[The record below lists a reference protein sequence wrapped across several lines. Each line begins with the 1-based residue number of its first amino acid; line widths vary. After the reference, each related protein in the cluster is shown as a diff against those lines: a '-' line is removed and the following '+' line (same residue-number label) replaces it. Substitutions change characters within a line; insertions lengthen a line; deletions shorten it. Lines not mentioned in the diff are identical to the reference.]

1 MLVITAFNFI
11 RLFMFN
17 YPAVAQFD
25 EESETYEIT
34 YRDFD
39 NVEAVAYTEDDIE
52 LEASDILHV
61 ALEEFISSKIPIPT
75 PSNAQPG
82 DFIVH
87 LPIISCLKIALHN
100 AMLATKT
107 KKSDLA
113 RKMNLT
119 SSQIE
124 RLLEINQTSKVDSL
138 EQALYLLGYS
148 VSVSVHNKEKNN

>member
-1 MLVITAFNFI
+1 
-11 RLFMFN
+11 MFN
-17 YPAVAQFD
+17 YPAVAHFD

-39 NVEAVAYTEDDIE
+39 NIHAVAYTEDDIE

-61 ALEEFISSKIPIPT
+61 GLEEFIASKLPIPA
-75 PSNAQPG
+75 PSKAQAS
-82 DFIVH
+82 DFIVY
-87 LPIISCLKIALHN
+87 LPLISCLKIALHN
-100 AMLATKT
+100 AMLETKT

-119 SSQIE
+119 SAQIE

-138 EQALYLLGYS
+138 EQALYLLGYAIS
-148 VSVSVHNKEKNN
+148 VSVNKDINQQ

>member
-1 MLVITAFNFI
+1 
-11 RLFMFN
+11 MFN
-17 YPAVAQFD
+17 YPAVAHFD

-39 NVEAVAYTEDDIE
+39 NIHAVAYTEDDIE

-61 ALEEFISSKIPIPT
+61 GLEEFIASKLPIPA
-75 PSNAQPG
+75 PSEAQTG
-82 DFIVH
+82 DFIVY
-87 LPIISCLKIALHN
+87 LPLISCLKIALHN
-100 AMLATKT
+100 AMLETKT

-148 VSVSVHNKEKNN
+148 ISISVNKDINQQ

>member
-1 MLVITAFNFI
+1 
-11 RLFMFN
+11 MFN
-17 YPAVAQFD
+17 YPAVAHFD

-39 NVEAVAYTEDDIE
+39 NIHAVAYTKDDIE

-61 ALEEFISSKIPIPT
+61 GLEEFIASKQPIPA
-75 PSNAQPG
+75 PSQAQPG
-82 DFIVH
+82 DFIVY
-87 LPIISCLKIALHN
+87 LPLISCLKIALHN
-100 AMLATKT
+100 AMLETKT

-119 SSQIE
+119 SAQIE

-138 EQALYLLGYS
+138 EQALYLLGYAIS
-148 VSVSVHNKEKNN
+148 VSVNKDIKQ

>member
-1 MLVITAFNFI
+1 
-11 RLFMFN
+11 MFS
-17 YPAVAQFD
+17 YPAVAHFD

-39 NVEAVAYTEDDIE
+39 NIHAVAYTEDDIE

-61 ALEEFISSKIPIPT
+61 GLEEFVASKLPIPT
-75 PSNAQPG
+75 PSTAQFG
-82 DFIVH
+82 DFIVY
-87 LPIISCLKIALHN
+87 LPLISCLKIALHN
-100 AMLATKT
+100 AMLETKT

-148 VSVSVHNKEKNN
+148 ISISVNKDINQQ

>member
-1 MLVITAFNFI
+1 
-11 RLFMFN
+11 MFS
-17 YPAVAQFD
+17 YPAVAHFD

-39 NVEAVAYTEDDIE
+39 NIHAVAYTEDDIE

-61 ALEEFISSKIPIPT
+61 GLEEFIASKLPIPA
-75 PSNAQPG
+75 PSNAQSG
-82 DFIVH
+82 DFIVY
-87 LPIISCLKIALHN
+87 LPLISCLKIALHN
-100 AMLATKT
+100 AMLETKT

-119 SSQIE
+119 SAQIE

-138 EQALYLLGYS
+138 EQALYLLGYAIS
-148 VSVSVHNKEKNN
+148 VSVNKDITH

>member
-1 MLVITAFNFI
+1 
-11 RLFMFN
+11 MFN
-17 YPAVAQFD
+17 YPAIAQFD

-39 NVEAVAYTEDDIE
+39 NIHAVAYTEDDIE

-61 ALEEFISSKIPIPT
+61 GLEEFIASKLPIPA
-75 PSNAQPG
+75 PSKAQAG
-82 DFIVH
+82 DFIVY
-87 LPIISCLKIALHN
+87 LPLISCLKIALHN
-100 AMLATKT
+100 AMLETKT

-119 SSQIE
+119 SAQIE

-138 EQALYLLGYS
+138 EQALYLLGYAIS
-148 VSVSVHNKEKNN
+148 VSVNKDIKQ